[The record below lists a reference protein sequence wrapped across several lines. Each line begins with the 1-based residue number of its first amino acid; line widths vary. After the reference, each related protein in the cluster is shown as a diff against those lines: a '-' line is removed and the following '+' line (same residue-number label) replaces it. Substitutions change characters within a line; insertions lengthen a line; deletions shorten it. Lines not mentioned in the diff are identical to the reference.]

1 MGESVGRMPE
11 YGTAPPGGSTSGEV
25 GASSADLF
33 ASHHR
38 KIRGYILSM
47 VHDPVDA
54 DDLTQE
60 TFLRAHRK
68 LDSVR
73 EPAAVT
79 SWLYQIATHLCYD
92 WYRKESRQP
101 RFDPLD
107 AADPAA
113 AAAMGVES
121 GEIRLDQVVEKAE
134 MSDCVNEFLDGLSND
149 YRQVIL
155 LHDCEGLT
163 NPEIAQMLGAS
174 LDAVKIRLHRARRKL
189 RDALAAGCDFS
200 YDENN
205 VLICEPTSSVPLDVT
220 PRHRG

>member
-1 MGESVGRMPE
+1 MGASTVPGPKD
-11 YGTAPPGGSTSGEV
+11 GTLPRSSIPSEAGT
-25 GASSADLF
+25 SSADLF

-47 VHDPVDA
+47 VHDPAVA

-60 TFLRAHRK
+60 TFLRVHRK

-79 SWLYQIATHLCYD
+79 SWLYRIATNLCYD
-92 WYRKESRQP
+92 WYRKASRQP
-101 RFDPLD
+101 KLDPLD

-113 AAAMGVES
+113 ASATQDDS
-121 GEIRLDQVVEKAE
+121 DQIRLDQVVEKAE
-134 MSDCVNEFLDGLSND
+134 MSDCVNEFLDGLSNE

-155 LHDCEGLT
+155 LHDLEGLT
-163 NPEIAQMLGAS
+163 NPEIAEMLGAS

-205 VLICEPTSSVPLDVT
+205 VLVCEPTSAPPLDVT
-220 PRHRG
+220 LRRR